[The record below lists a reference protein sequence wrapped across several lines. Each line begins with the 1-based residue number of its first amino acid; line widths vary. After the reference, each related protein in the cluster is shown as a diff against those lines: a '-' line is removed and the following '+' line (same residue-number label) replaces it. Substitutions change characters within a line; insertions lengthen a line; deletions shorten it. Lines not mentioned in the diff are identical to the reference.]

1 MVPGLTRIKRVA
13 GAVFRA
19 DREPPTP
26 PSFELHPRS
35 NPAHLCIPHPCP
47 HPATPSLCSLPPTA
61 GALQSLATME
71 DHKLFTWGSNRCG
84 QLGHLGRGMEW
95 SPRVVAALLVKPTV
109 TAPCP
114 PADTTLRP
122 HVSIIEVLSLAC
134 CRFLHM

>member
-1 MVPGLTRIKRVA
+1 MVPGLTCVKRVA

-19 DREPPTP
+19 DREAPTP
-26 PSFELHPRS
+26 PSFELHPFCCALRILA
-35 NPAHLCIPHPCP
+35 PTPTLPYVPPHP
-47 HPATPSLCSLPPTA
+47 LPTA
-61 GALQSLATME
+61 GALHSLATME
-71 DHKLFTWGSNRCG
+71 DLKLFTWGSNRCG
-84 QLGHLGRGMEW
+84 QLGHPGRGMEW

-122 HVSIIEVLSLAC
+122 HVPIIEVLSLAC